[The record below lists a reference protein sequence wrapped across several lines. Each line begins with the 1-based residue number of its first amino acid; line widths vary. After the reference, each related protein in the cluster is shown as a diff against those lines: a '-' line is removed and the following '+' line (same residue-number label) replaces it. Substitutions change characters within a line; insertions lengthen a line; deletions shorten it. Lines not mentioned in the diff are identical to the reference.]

1 MGSQHPPAFPV
12 SKGYLMYHCIDNSRV
27 VKNLAALNHY
37 ILRYKWKF
45 LMGFLFV
52 ALSNYFNVL
61 QPQMVRQALDLV
73 VQNISLYRM
82 QQGFA
87 HQTDLYKS
95 IGTGLLIFGLLVILF
110 ALLMGFF
117 MYWMRQT
124 IIVMSRLIEYDIR
137 KDIYLHYQTLDQA
150 FFRRNKTGDLMARIT
165 EDVSKVRMYLG
176 PGILY
181 AMNLIT
187 LFILVV
193 GSMVKV
199 NLELTIYTLAPLPLL
214 SISIYYI
221 SNIINRKSEVIQRQL
236 SRLNSIAQEIYSGI
250 RVVKS
255 YVQEKFLVKYF
266 DEECRDYQEKSMQMV
281 TADALFFPIIIFFI
295 GISSVLSIYIGGI
308 KVNQGLITAGN
319 IAEFVIYIN
328 MLTWPVTAIGWIA
341 SIVQQAEASQK
352 RLNEFLD
359 TESTIKNPDKDPKPL
374 SGNVQFDN
382 VSFIYPDTGVDAL
395 KKVSFQLKAGEK
407 LAILGRTGSGKSTI
421 CDLLLRMY
429 DVSDG
434 YIRLDGT
441 DLRALRLEDIRKNIA
456 YVPQDVFLFSDTIAD
471 NISFG
476 LDANPPEEVLD
487 RYAEYAS
494 VREEIDSLPNRYN
507 AMVGERG
514 VTLSG
519 GQKQRISIARA
530 LIKDPKIVVLDDCL
544 SAVDTKTERQIL
556 DHLQSGL
563 SKKTVIMVTHRVT
576 GITNFDHI
584 LVLDKGRMVEY
595 GNHDSLY
602 ARQGYYYK
610 MVEQQRL
617 EEEQIKLQ

>member
-602 ARQGYYYK
+602 ARQGYYFK

>member
-1 MGSQHPPAFPV
+1 M
-12 SKGYLMYHCIDNSRV
+12 
-27 VKNLAALNHY
+27 KNLAALNHY

-494 VREEIDSLPNRYN
+494 VQEEIDSLPNRYN